1 LAGLCAYRGSG
12 KEENGG
18 RRSAQGKEA
27 GNEAALMAAEPGPQ
41 DHRDPVDTGHEE
53 AGNGSSGL
61 AIGKWL
67 RFQMLAAIVFAVVA
81 LPKGVTSAYSAF
93 YGGMAA
99 YLPAVFF
106 AAYAGRKINANS
118 LEFLRAAVVGETVKL
133 ALTVVICLVV
143 FRWVDPL
150 APGWFFVGMIGVIMA
165 GWVGLYRAMSE

>member
-1 LAGLCAYRGSG
+1 
-12 KEENGG
+12 
-18 RRSAQGKEA
+18 
-27 GNEAALMAAEPGPQ
+27 MAVVPGPD
-41 DHRDPVDTGHEE
+41 DHRDPAAAGHD
-53 AGNGSSGL
+53 GGIGSSGL

-67 RFQMLAAIVFAVVA
+67 RLQMLAALALAAVA
-81 LPKGVTSAYSAF
+81 IPTGVTSAYSSF

-106 AAYAGRKINANS
+106 AAYAGRKVNADS
-118 LEFLRAAVVGETVKL
+118 VEFLRAAVVGETIKL

>member
-1 LAGLCAYRGSG
+1 
-12 KEENGG
+12 
-18 RRSAQGKEA
+18 
-27 GNEAALMAAEPGPQ
+27 MAAVPGPQ
-41 DHRDPVDTGHEE
+41 DHRDPAEAGHEE
-53 AGNGSSGL
+53 AGTRSSGL

-67 RFQMLAAIVFAVVA
+67 RFQMLAVLALAAVAI
-81 LPKGVTSAYSAF
+81 PNGVTSAYSSF

-106 AAYAGRKINANS
+106 AAYAGRKVNADS
-118 LEFLRAAVVGETVKL
+118 VAFLRAAVVGEALKL
-133 ALTVVICLVV
+133 VMTMAICLVV

>member
-1 LAGLCAYRGSG
+1 
-12 KEENGG
+12 
-18 RRSAQGKEA
+18 
-27 GNEAALMAAEPGPQ
+27 MAADPAPRK
-41 DHRDPVDTGHEE
+41 HREQVVPGHEE
-53 AGNGSSGL
+53 AGARPSDL

-67 RFQMLAAIVFAVVA
+67 RFQMLAALALAAIA
-81 LPKGVTSAYSAF
+81 LPAGIIAAYSSF

-106 AAYAGRKINANS
+106 AVYAGRKVDADS
-118 LEFLRAAVVGETVKL
+118 VVFLRAAVVGETLKL
-133 ALTVVICLVV
+133 AMTVAICLVV